1 MNQHVHHIARRITAA
16 AIGLALSCAGLGS
29 QAVAYATQPAATD
42 VTVIAFQQNWK
53 TVAEECTNTYGPE
66 GVKYVQI
73 SPPQESVQGTQWWTV
88 YQPVSYKLNS
98 RFGTEDEL
106 KSMIKQCNAAGV
118 DVIAD
123 VVLNHTTGHDV
134 SWVDDQYGV
143 DGTAYNGSYGRYPSM
158 DPYAEGGTQG
168 LYQYQES
175 GNKHQFG
182 LPSGDFHTCKS
193 NVSDNISDYTN
204 ADEVWNCRLSTMWDI
219 NTGSERV
226 QNMQADY
233 LKRLW
238 QDGVRGFRIDSAKHM
253 DPDDI
258 AAIKR
263 KFMDKAGINGQSFP
277 WSQEVIYHQGESS
290 KFAPE
295 RYEKNGEVTQF
306 SYAYSLLKDFNG
318 SITDLKYITSDLL
331 KRSDDAT
338 VFVANWDSARG
349 SETLSPTSG
358 ARYELAN
365 AFMLGYDYGH
375 PKILS
380 DYYFDKSTQYDD
392 GVKDTSDT
400 KVPYVDMNEACVA
413 SKDPTQMTYGDWNC
427 QQRWTSIRG
436 MIRFHNAVNG
446 TKATNWQE
454 RGDNNIAFDRA
465 ADGSSTAKG
474 FMAINNTLQDHDVDY
489 MTTLPDGEYCDVY
502 ASRGCSKMVT
512 VSNGHVKTT
521 IGKRS
526 AIALYQ
532 GAVAESD
539 SGKGQYEPQYSDSP
553 NSTLIGDK
561 TLTVYYKPK
570 QDDAAVPELHYQ
582 KTDGMEQHI
591 SMKAVEVADST
602 DARGWYSADL
612 PKGANL
618 AAAKFYFTD
627 GTGADRPD
635 SNGWYQS
642 QVGDTMVNVCDG
654 TVGRGVPYARTY
666 TGQHAGQTKVTVNFK
681 PTDSVGKR
689 ATGVQVWTDDQ
700 TKSTYLPFDAT
711 GNGFG
716 EIAQGYVDGAHSQ
729 VRFRIVDDETSEDA
743 STGTEDSYSAGTW
756 KLDKFANAYVDGA
769 IEAWVDGNQPQTVSD
784 RSPEK
789 ASPAATPQPNDIKNP
804 KTLTVKLHYYRADGR
819 YQDYDMESDTWKGWD
834 LWSWYKE
841 STSGVATPFNG
852 HDDFG
857 EVAEYKL
864 SQTGKGVRD
873 PWFIIRNGGSSWTGK
888 DCDDND
894 RQIPESVINV
904 QAGNPDEGT
913 AEFWILSGDPTIYA
927 HPVAATGVTF
937 DTQGGSSVGAQTVK
951 VGGTASEPDAPTK
964 DGYRFVRWTTD
975 PAGTTPY
982 TFGTPVNAPVT
993 LYAQWAEAHKV
1004 TFDTTGGSA
1013 IDTQLVGDGE
1023 IASTPAAPIRE
1034 GYTFAGWSTSKSDG
1048 AVYDFSTPVTTDV
1061 TLYAQWTPNTYTV
1074 TFNTNGGTS
1083 VSSASVQYGQTV
1095 AEPNDDPTLD
1105 GKKFVGWT
1113 TDAAGTQPYGF
1124 GTPVTGDL
1132 TLYAK
1137 WSGVDETYRTVTLN
1151 LNDGAEYPP
1160 TALQNM
1166 TLFVKDGERLTIPD
1180 PAPTRDGYRLAGWT
1194 TDAARQH
1201 DYASDSAVTD
1211 DLTLYAKWVKTW
1223 TVTFDSQG
1231 GTDVPA
1237 QTVDDGGQV
1246 VAPDPAP
1253 VRDEYRLTGWSVE
1266 PTGGAAYVFSTPVT
1280 ADVTLYAQW
1289 ARTARQ
1295 WTITFDL
1302 NGGAA
1307 PAGKNARE
1315 LYADQKVYD
1324 GDPLVSPTKDQT
1336 NVPVL
1341 DGYEFQGWS
1350 TVRNDAFATSV
1361 LSFDENGRSLMP
1373 IDRDGT
1379 VYALW
1384 AKAGTVVKP
1393 PSATAGS
1400 GTGSATTTGVYADT
1414 DTGLNGLA
1422 MFEAV
1427 VRQPGKFPNTDFG
1440 SITEESTP
1448 WVN

>member
-1 MNQHVHHIARRITAA
+1 MNQHAHHTARRITAA

-42 VTVIAFQQNWK
+42 VTVSAFQQNWK
-53 TVAEECTNTYGPE
+53 TVVEECANTYGPE

-175 GNKHQFG
+175 GNNHQYG
-182 LPSGDFHTCKS
+182 LTSGDFRTCKS
-193 NVSDNISDYTN
+193 NVSDNISDYSN

-219 NTGSERV
+219 NTGNGRV

-233 LKRLW
+233 LNRLW

-365 AFMLGYDYGH
+365 AFMLGYDYWH

-400 KVPYVDMNEACVA
+400 KVPYVDMNEACA
-413 SKDPTQMTYGDWNC
+413 TSKDPTQMTYGDWNC

-446 TKATNWQE
+446 TKVTNWQE

-465 ADGSSTAKG
+465 ADGSSPAKG

-489 MTTLPDGEYCDVY
+489 TTALPDGEYCDVY
-502 ASRGCSKMVT
+502 ASRDCSKT
-512 VSNGHVKTT
+512 VAVSGGHVKAT

-582 KTDGMEQHI
+582 KTDGTEQRI
-591 SMKAVEVADST
+591 PMKAVDVNST

-627 GTGADRPD
+627 GTDADRPD

-681 PTDSVGKR
+681 PTDSVGEH

-716 EIAQGYVDGAHSQ
+716 KIAQGYVDGTQSQ
-729 VRFRIVDDETSEDA
+729 VRFRIVDGKTADEA
-743 STGTEDSYSAGTW
+743 SAGTEDSYLASTW

-769 IEAWVDGNQPQTVSD
+769 IEAWVDGNQPRTVSD

-904 QAGNPDEGT
+904 SAGNPNAGT

-951 VGGTASEPDAPTK
+951 VGGMASEPAAPTK
-964 DGYRFVRWTTD
+964 DGYKFVRWTTD
-975 PAGTTPY
+975 AAGTKPY
-982 TFGTPVNAPVT
+982 SFGTPVNVPVT

-1013 IDTQLVGDGE
+1013 VDTQLVGDGE
-1023 IASTPAAPIRE
+1023 AASMPDAPTRE
-1034 GYTFAGWSTSKSDG
+1034 GCTFARWSTSESDDT
-1048 AVYDFSTPVTTDV
+1048 AYDFSSSVTADV

-1083 VSSASVQYGQTV
+1083 VASANVQYGQTV
-1095 AEPNDDPTLD
+1095 AKPSDPALD
-1105 GKKFVGWT
+1105 GKRFVGWT
-1113 TDAAGTQPYGF
+1113 TDAAGTKPYGF

-1137 WSGVDETYRTVTLN
+1137 W
-1151 LNDGAEYPP
+1151 
-1160 TALQNM
+1160 
-1166 TLFVKDGERLTIPD
+1166 
-1180 PAPTRDGYRLAGWT
+1180 
-1194 TDAARQH
+1194 
-1201 DYASDSAVTD
+1201 
-1211 DLTLYAKWVKTW
+1211 VKTR

-1231 GTDVPA
+1231 GTDVPS
-1237 QTVDDGGQV
+1237 QTVDDGGQA

-1253 VRDEYRLTGWSVE
+1253 TRDEYKLTGWSVE
-1266 PTGGAAYVFSTPVT
+1266 PTGGAAYDFSTQVT

-1289 ARTARQ
+1289 ARTAHQ

-1307 PAGKNARE
+1307 PAGKNAGE
-1315 LYADQKVYD
+1315 LYAAQKVYD
-1324 GDPLVSPTKDQT
+1324 GDSLISPTQDQT

-1361 LSFDENGRSLMP
+1361 LSFDEDGISLMP

-1393 PSATAGS
+1393 PFATAGS

-1414 DTGLNGLA
+1414 DAGLNGLA

-1440 SITEESTP
+1440 SITKESTP
-1448 WVN
+1448 WSDWA

>member
-1 MNQHVHHIARRITAA
+1 MNQHAHHTARRITAA

-53 TVAEECTNTYGPE
+53 TVAEECANTYGPE

-175 GNKHQFG
+175 GNNHQYG

-193 NVSDNISDYTN
+193 NVSDNISDYSN

-219 NTGSERV
+219 NTGNGRV

-233 LKRLW
+233 LNRLW

-380 DYYFDKSTQYDD
+380 DYHFDKSTQYDD

-400 KVPYVDMNEACVA
+400 KVPYVDMNKACA
-413 SKDPTQMTYGDWNC
+413 ISKDPTQMTYGDWNC

-446 TKATNWQE
+446 TKVTNWQE

-489 MTTLPDGEYCDVY
+489 TTTLPNGEYCDVY
-502 ASRGCSKMVT
+502 ASRDCSKT
-512 VSNGHVKTT
+512 VKVSGGHIKTT

-539 SGKGQYEPQYSDSP
+539 PGKGQYEPQYSDSP

-561 TLTVYYKPK
+561 TLTMYYKPK

-582 KTDGMEQHI
+582 KADGSEQNLAME
-591 SMKAVEVADST
+591 AVDASDST
-602 DARGWYSADL
+602 DANGWYSVNL
-612 PKGANL
+612 PEGANL

-627 GTGADRPD
+627 GTGTDRPD
-635 SNGWYQS
+635 TNGWYQS
-642 QVGDTMVNVCDG
+642 QVGDTMVNVQDG
-654 TVGRGVPYARTY
+654 TVSRGVPFTRTY
-666 TGQHAGQTKVTVNFK
+666 ASQHANQTKVTINFK
-681 PTDSVGKR
+681 LTSSVGTN

-700 TKSTYLPFDAT
+700 AVYIPFGAT
-711 GNGFG
+711 PNGFG
-716 EIAQGYVDGAHSQ
+716 KTASGYVDGTQSQ
-729 VRFRIVDDETSEDA
+729 VKFRIVDDRTATAA
-743 STGTEDSYSAGTW
+743 SNGTEDSYTADVW
-756 KLDKFANAYVDGA
+756 KLDKFADAYVDGA
-769 IEAWVDGNQPQTVSD
+769 IEAWVDGNQPRTVSD

-864 SQTGKGVRD
+864 LQTGKGVRD

-904 QAGNPDEGT
+904 QAGDLAAGT
-913 AEFWILSGDPTIYA
+913 AEFWILSGDPTVYA
-927 HPVAATGVTF
+927 HPVAATGVIF
-937 DTQGGSSVGAQTVK
+937 DSQGGSPIGAQTVK
-951 VGGTASEPDAPTK
+951 LGGTASEPVAPTK
-964 DGYRFVRWTTD
+964 DGFKFVRWTTD
-975 PAGTTPY
+975 VAGIQPY
-982 TFGTPVNAPVT
+982 DFNSEVTASVT
-993 LYAQWAEAHKV
+993 LYAQWAVAHKV
-1004 TFDTTGGSA
+1004 TFDSTGGSA
-1013 IDTQLVGDGE
+1013 VDTQLVGDGE
-1023 IASTPAAPIRE
+1023 KASAPANPTRT
-1034 GYTFAGWSTSKSDG
+1034 GYTFAGWRTDATGG
-1048 AVYDFSTPVTTDV
+1048 AAYDFNATPVTGDV
-1061 TLYAQWTPNTYTV
+1061 TLYAEWTR
-1074 TFNTNGGTS
+1074 TS
-1083 VSSASVQYGQTV
+1083 
-1095 AEPNDDPTLD
+1095 
-1105 GKKFVGWT
+1105 
-1113 TDAAGTQPYGF
+1113 
-1124 GTPVTGDL
+1124 
-1132 TLYAK
+1132 
-1137 WSGVDETYRTVTLN
+1137 
-1151 LNDGAEYPP
+1151 
-1160 TALQNM
+1160 
-1166 TLFVKDGERLTIPD
+1166 
-1180 PAPTRDGYRLAGWT
+1180 
-1194 TDAARQH
+1194 H
-1201 DYASDSAVTD
+1201 
-1211 DLTLYAKWVKTW
+1211 
-1223 TVTFDSQG
+1223 
-1231 GTDVPA
+1231 
-1237 QTVDDGGQV
+1237 
-1246 VAPDPAP
+1246 
-1253 VRDEYRLTGWSVE
+1253 
-1266 PTGGAAYVFSTPVT
+1266 
-1280 ADVTLYAQW
+1280 
-1289 ARTARQ
+1289 Q
-1295 WTITFDL
+1295 WTIKFDL

-1307 PAGKNARE
+1307 PEGKEATK

-1324 GDPLVSPTKDQT
+1324 GDPLISPTVDQT

-1341 DGYEFQGWS
+1341 EGYEFQGWS
-1350 TVRNDAFATSV
+1350 TVRNDALAKSV
-1361 LSFDENGRSLMP
+1361 LSFDENGKSLMP

-1384 AKAGTVVKP
+1384 AKMGTVVKP
-1393 PSATAGS
+1393 PTSTS
-1400 GTGSATTTGVYADT
+1400 DSTTQSQIGAYSNTE
-1414 DTGLNGLA
+1414 TGLNGLA

-1440 SITEESTP
+1440 SITEESAP

>member
-1 MNQHVHHIARRITAA
+1 MNQHAHHTARRITAA
-16 AIGLALSCAGLGS
+16 AIGLALFCAGLGS

-106 KSMIKQCNAAGV
+106 KSMIKQCKTAGV

-175 GNKHQFG
+175 GNNHQYG

-193 NVSDNISDYTN
+193 NVSDNISDYSN

-226 QNMQADY
+226 QSMQADY
-233 LKRLW
+233 LNRLW
-238 QDGVRGFRIDSAKHM
+238 QDGVCGFRIDSAKHM
-253 DPDDI
+253 DPNDI

-400 KVPYVDMNEACVA
+400 KVPYVDMNEACA
-413 SKDPTQMTYGDWNC
+413 TSKDPTQMIYGDWNC

-446 TKATNWQE
+446 TKVTNWQA

-465 ADGSSTAKG
+465 ADGSSPAKG

-489 MTTLPDGEYCDVY
+489 TTTLPDGKYCDVY
-502 ASRGCSKMVT
+502 ASHDCSKTVT
-512 VSNGHVKTT
+512 VSDGHVKTT

-539 SGKGQYEPQYSDSP
+539 PGKGQYEPQYSDSP

-570 QDDAAVPELHYQ
+570 QDEAAVPELHYQ
-582 KTDGMEQHI
+582 KADGTEQHI

-612 PKGANL
+612 PEGANL

-627 GTGADRPD
+627 GTGTDRPD
-635 SNGWYQS
+635 GNGWYQS

-681 PTDSVGKR
+681 PTDSVGEH
-689 ATGVQVWTDDQ
+689 ATGVRVWTDDQ
-700 TKSTYLPFDAT
+700 TKSTYLPFGAT
-711 GNGFG
+711 DNGFG
-716 EIAQGYVDGAHSQ
+716 KIAQGYVDGTQSQ
-729 VRFRIVDDETSEDA
+729 VRFRIVDGETADEA
-743 STGTEDSYSAGTW
+743 SAGTEDSYLASTW

-841 STSGVATPFNG
+841 SASGVATPFNE

-904 QAGNPDEGT
+904 QAGDLAAGT
-913 AEFWILSGDPTIYA
+913 AEFWILSGDPTVYA

-937 DTQGGSSVGAQTVK
+937 DTRGGSSVGAQTVK
-951 VGGTASEPDAPTK
+951 VGGMASKPAAPTK
-964 DGYRFVRWTTD
+964 DGYKFVGWTTD
-975 PAGTTPY
+975 ADGTKPY
-982 TFGTPVNAPVT
+982 SFDTPVNAPVT
-993 LYAQWAEAHKV
+993 LYAKWAKAHKV

-1013 IDTQLVGDGE
+1013 VDTQLVGDGE
-1023 IASTPAAPIRE
+1023 AASMPAEPTRE
-1034 GYTFAGWSTSKSDG
+1034 GYTFARWSASESDG
-1048 AVYDFSTPVTTDV
+1048 TAYDFSSSVTADV

-1074 TFNTNGGTS
+1074 AFNTNGGTS
-1083 VSSASVQYGQTV
+1083 VDSVNVQYGQAV
-1095 AEPNDDPTLD
+1095 AKPSNPTRD
-1105 GKKFVGWT
+1105 GKQFVGWT
-1113 TDAAGTQPYGF
+1113 TDEAGTKPYGF
-1124 GTPVTGDL
+1124 DTPVTGNL

-1137 WSGVDETYRTVTLN
+1137 WAGAGETYLTVTLN
-1151 LNDGAEYPP
+1151 LSDGADYPP
-1160 TALQNM
+1160 TALQSM
-1166 TLFVKDGERLTIPD
+1166 TLFVKNGERLEIPD
-1180 PAPTRDGYRLAGWT
+1180 PVPTRDGYRLAGWT
-1194 TDAARQH
+1194 TDAARQN
-1201 DYASDSAVTD
+1201 DYAPGTVVT

-1231 GTDVPA
+1231 GTDVPS
-1237 QTVDDGGQV
+1237 QTVDNGGQA

-1253 VRDEYRLTGWSVE
+1253 TRDEYKLIGWSVE
-1266 PTGGAAYVFSTPVT
+1266 PTGGATYDFSTQVI
-1280 ADVTLYAQW
+1280 ADVTLYAEW
-1289 ARTARQ
+1289 TRTSHQ
-1295 WTITFDL
+1295 WTIKFDL

-1307 PAGKNARE
+1307 PEGKEATK
-1315 LYADQKVYD
+1315 LYADQKAYD
-1324 GDPLVSPTKDQT
+1324 GDPLISPTVDQT

-1341 DGYEFQGWS
+1341 EGYEFQGWS
-1350 TVRNDAFATSV
+1350 TVRNDALAKSV
-1361 LSFDENGRSLMP
+1361 LSFDENGKSLMP

-1384 AKAGTVVKP
+1384 AKMGTVVKP
-1393 PSATAGS
+1393 PTSTS
-1400 GTGSATTTGVYADT
+1400 DSTTQSQIGAYSNTE
-1414 DTGLNGLA
+1414 TGLNGLA

>member
-1 MNQHVHHIARRITAA
+1 MNQQVHHTARRVTAA

-53 TVAEECTNTYGPE
+53 TVAEECTSTYGPE

-106 KSMIKQCNAAGV
+106 KSMINQCKAVGV

-175 GNKHQFG
+175 GNNHQYG

-193 NVSDNISDYTN
+193 NVSDNISDYSN

-233 LKRLW
+233 LNRLW

-263 KFMDKAGINGQSFP
+263 KFMHKAGINGQSFP
-277 WSQEVIYHQGESS
+277 WSQEVIYHQGESN

-318 SITDLKYITSDLL
+318 SITDLKNIKSDLL
-331 KRSDDAT
+331 KNSNDAT

-380 DYYFDKSTQYDD
+380 DYHFDKSTQYDY

-400 KVPYVDMNEACVA
+400 KVPYVNMNEACAA

-446 TKATNWQE
+446 TKVTNWQE
-454 RGDNNIAFDRA
+454 RGDNNIAFDRV
-465 ADGSSTAKG
+465 ADGSSPAKG

-489 MTTLPDGEYCDVY
+489 TTTLTDGEYCDVY
-502 ASRGCSKMVT
+502 ASRDCSKKVT
-512 VSNGHVKTT
+512 VSGGHVKAT

-532 GAVAESD
+532 GAAAESD
-539 SGKGQYEPQYSDSP
+539 SGKGQYDPQYRDSP
-553 NSTLIGDK
+553 NSTLIADE

-570 QDDAAVPELHYQ
+570 QSGSAPTLHYQ
-582 KTDGMEQHI
+582 KADGSEQNLAME
-591 SMKAVEVADST
+591 AVDASDST
-602 DARGWYSADL
+602 DANGWYIVNL

-627 GTGADRPD
+627 GTDMDRPGG
-635 SNGWYQS
+635 NGWYQS
-642 QVGDTMVNVCDG
+642 QVGDTMVNVRNG
-654 TVGRGVPYARTY
+654 TVSRGVPFTRTY
-666 TGQHAGQTKVTVNFK
+666 ASQQANQTKVTINFK
-681 PTDSVGKR
+681 PTDSVGEN
-689 ATGVQVWTDDQ
+689 AAGVQVWTDDQ
-700 TKSTYLPFDAT
+700 TKSKYLPFGAT
-711 GNGFG
+711 NGFG
-716 EIAQGYVDGAHSQ
+716 KIAQGYVNGTQSQ
-729 VRFRIVDDETSEDA
+729 VRFRIVDGETDDEA
-743 STGTEDSYSAGTW
+743 SAGTEDSYSASTW
-756 KLDKFANAYVDGA
+756 KLDKFASAYVDGA
-769 IEAWVDGNQPQTVSD
+769 IEAWVDGSQPQSASD
-784 RSPEK
+784 KSPEK
-789 ASPAATPQPNDIKNP
+789 AAPAATPQPNDIKNP

-864 SQTGKGVRD
+864 SQLGKGVRD

-904 QAGNPDEGT
+904 SAGNLDAGT

-951 VGGTASEPDAPTK
+951 VGGMASEPAVPTR
-964 DGYRFVRWTTD
+964 DGYKFVGWTTD
-975 PAGTTPY
+975 ANGTKSY
-982 TFGTPVNAPVT
+982 SFDTPVNAPVT

-1013 IDTQLVGDGE
+1013 VDTQLVGDGE
-1023 IASTPAAPIRE
+1023 AASMPAAPTRE
-1034 GYTFAGWSTSKSDG
+1034 GYTFARWSASESDDT
-1048 AVYDFSTPVTTDV
+1048 AYDFSTPVTADV

-1083 VSSASVQYGQTV
+1083 VASANVQYGQMV
-1095 AEPNDDPTLD
+1095 AKPSDPTLD
-1105 GKKFVGWT
+1105 GKRFVGWT
-1113 TDAAGTQPYGF
+1113 TDADGTQPYGF

-1132 TLYAK
+1132 RLYAK
-1137 WSGVDETYRTVTLN
+1137 WANAGETYHTVTLN
-1151 LNDGAEYPP
+1151 LKEGTDYPS
-1160 TALQNM
+1160 TALQSM
-1166 TLFVKDGERLTIPD
+1166 TLFVKDGEKLAIPD

-1194 TDAARQH
+1194 TDEARQTNYTA
-1201 DYASDSAVTD
+1201 DTPVTD

-1231 GTDVPA
+1231 GTDVPS
-1237 QTVDDGGQV
+1237 QTVDDGGQA

-1253 VRDEYRLTGWSVE
+1253 TRDEYKLTRWSVE
-1266 PTGGAAYVFSTPVT
+1266 PTGGAAYDFSTQVT

-1289 ARTARQ
+1289 ARTAHQ
-1295 WTITFDL
+1295 WTIKFDL

-1307 PAGKNARE
+1307 PEGKEATK

-1324 GDPLVSPTKDQT
+1324 GDPLISPTVDQT

-1341 DGYEFQGWS
+1341 KGYEFQGWS
-1350 TVRNDAFATSV
+1350 TVRNDALAKSV
-1361 LSFDENGRSLMP
+1361 LSFDENGKSLMP

-1384 AKAGTVVKP
+1384 AKMGTVVKP
-1393 PSATAGS
+1393 PTSTS
-1400 GTGSATTTGVYADT
+1400 DSTTQSQIGAYSNTE
-1414 DTGLNGLA
+1414 TGLNGLA

>member
-1 MNQHVHHIARRITAA
+1 MNQHAHHTARRITAA

-175 GNKHQFG
+175 GNNHQYG

-193 NVSDNISDYTN
+193 NVSDNISDYSN

-219 NTGSERV
+219 NTGNGRV
-226 QNMQADY
+226 QNIQADY
-233 LKRLW
+233 LNRLW

-400 KVPYVDMNEACVA
+400 KVPYVDMNKACA
-413 SKDPTQMTYGDWNC
+413 TSKDPTQMTYGDWNC

-446 TKATNWQE
+446 TKVTNWQE

-465 ADGSSTAKG
+465 ADGSSPAKG

-489 MTTLPDGEYCDVY
+489 TTTLPDGEYCDVY
-502 ASRGCSKMVT
+502 ASRDCSKTVT
-512 VSNGHVKTT
+512 VSDGHVKTT

-539 SGKGQYEPQYSDSP
+539 PGKGQYEPQYSDSP

-570 QDDAAVPELHYQ
+570 QNDAAVPELHYQ
-582 KTDGMEQHI
+582 KTDGTEQHI

-612 PKGANL
+612 PEGANL

-627 GTGADRPD
+627 GTDTDRPD
-635 SNGWYQS
+635 GNGWYQS

-681 PTDSVGKR
+681 PTDSVGER
-689 ATGVQVWTDDQ
+689 ATGVRVWTDDQ
-700 TKSTYLPFDAT
+700 MKSTYLPFDAT

-716 EIAQGYVDGAHSQ
+716 KIAQGYVDGTQSQ
-729 VRFRIVDDETSEDA
+729 VRFRIVDGETADEA
-743 STGTEDSYSAGTW
+743 SAGTKDSYLASTW
-756 KLDKFANAYVDGA
+756 KLDKFADAYVDGA

-864 SQTGKGVRD
+864 SQSGKGVRD

-904 QAGNPDEGT
+904 QAGDLAAGT

-951 VGGTASEPDAPTK
+951 VGGMASEPAAPTK
-964 DGYRFVRWTTD
+964 DGYKFVRWTTD
-975 PAGTTPY
+975 AAGTKSY

-1013 IDTQLVGDGE
+1013 VETQLVGDGE
-1023 IASTPAAPIRE
+1023 AALIPAAPTRE
-1034 GYTFAGWSTSKSDG
+1034 GYTFAGWSASKSDG
-1048 AVYDFSTPVTTDV
+1048 NAYVFSTPVTKDV

-1074 TFNTNGGTS
+1074 TFNSNGGTL
-1083 VSSASVQYGQTV
+1083 VTSATVKYGQTV
-1095 AEPNDDPTLD
+1095 TKPTDPTLD
-1105 GKKFVGWT
+1105 GKVFVGWT
-1113 TDAAGTQPYGF
+1113 TDAAGTRPYGF

-1137 WSGVDETYRTVTLN
+1137 WADDGETYHTVTLN
-1151 LNDGAEYPP
+1151 LKEGTDYPS
-1160 TALQNM
+1160 TALQSM
-1166 TLFVKDGERLTIPD
+1166 TLFVKGGEKLAIPD

-1194 TDAARQH
+1194 TDEARQT
-1201 DYASDSAVTD
+1201 DYMADALVTH

-1223 TVTFDSQG
+1223 TVTFDTQD
-1231 GTDVPA
+1231 GTPVTT
-1237 QTVDDGGQV
+1237 QIVDDNSHATV
-1246 VAPDPAP
+1246 PNPAP
-1253 VRDEYRLTGWSVE
+1253 ARDEYKLTGWSTDA
-1266 PTGGAAYVFSTPVT
+1266 TGGNDYDFNATPVT
-1280 ADVTLYAQW
+1280 GDVTLYAEW
-1289 ARTARQ
+1289 TRTSHQ
-1295 WTITFDL
+1295 WTIKFDL

-1307 PAGKNARE
+1307 PEGKEATK

-1324 GDPLVSPTKDQT
+1324 GDPLISPTVDQT

-1341 DGYEFQGWS
+1341 EGYEFQGWS
-1350 TVRNDAFATSV
+1350 TVRNDALAKSV
-1361 LSFDENGRSLMP
+1361 LSFDENGKSLMP

-1384 AKAGTVVKP
+1384 AKMGAVVKP
-1393 PSATAGS
+1393 PTSTS
-1400 GTGSATTTGVYADT
+1400 DSTTQSQIGAYSNTE
-1414 DTGLNGLA
+1414 TGLNGLA

>member
-1 MNQHVHHIARRITAA
+1 
-16 AIGLALSCAGLGS
+16 
-29 QAVAYATQPAATD
+29 
-42 VTVIAFQQNWK
+42 
-53 TVAEECTNTYGPE
+53 
-66 GVKYVQI
+66 
-73 SPPQESVQGTQWWTV
+73 
-88 YQPVSYKLNS
+88 
-98 RFGTEDEL
+98 
-106 KSMIKQCNAAGV
+106 
-118 DVIAD
+118 
-123 VVLNHTTGHDV
+123 
-134 SWVDDQYGV
+134 
-143 DGTAYNGSYGRYPSM
+143 M
-158 DPYAEGGTQG
+158 DP
-168 LYQYQES
+168 
-175 GNKHQFG
+175 N
-182 LPSGDFHTCKS
+182 
-193 NVSDNISDYTN
+193 
-204 ADEVWNCRLSTMWDI
+204 
-219 NTGSERV
+219 
-226 QNMQADY
+226 
-233 LKRLW
+233 
-238 QDGVRGFRIDSAKHM
+238 
-253 DPDDI
+253 DI

-400 KVPYVDMNEACVA
+400 KVPYVDMNEACA
-413 SKDPTQMTYGDWNC
+413 TSKDPTQMIYGDWNC

-446 TKATNWQE
+446 TKVTNWQA

-465 ADGSSTAKG
+465 ADGSSPAKG

-489 MTTLPDGEYCDVY
+489 TTTLPDGKYCDVY
-502 ASRGCSKMVT
+502 ASRDCSKTVT
-512 VSNGHVKTT
+512 VSDGHVKTT

-539 SGKGQYEPQYSDSP
+539 PGKGQYEPQYSDSP

-570 QDDAAVPELHYQ
+570 QDEAAVPELHYQ
-582 KTDGMEQHI
+582 KADGTEQHI

-612 PKGANL
+612 PEGANL

-627 GTGADRPD
+627 GTGTDRPD
-635 SNGWYQS
+635 GNGWYQS

-681 PTDSVGKR
+681 PTDSVGEH
-689 ATGVQVWTDDQ
+689 ATGVRVWTDDQ
-700 TKSTYLPFDAT
+700 TKSTYLPFGAT
-711 GNGFG
+711 DNGFG
-716 EIAQGYVDGAHSQ
+716 KIAQGYVDGTQSQ
-729 VRFRIVDDETSEDA
+729 VRFRIVDGETADEA
-743 STGTEDSYSAGTW
+743 SAGTEDSYLASTW

-841 STSGVATPFNG
+841 STSGVATPFNE

-904 QAGNPDEGT
+904 QAGDLAAGT
-913 AEFWILSGDPTIYA
+913 AEFWILSGDPTVYA

-937 DTQGGSSVGAQTVK
+937 DSQGGSPIGAQTVK
-951 VGGTASEPDAPTK
+951 LGGTANKPAAPTK
-964 DGYRFVRWTTD
+964 DGFKFVRWTTD
-975 PAGTTPY
+975 ADGTQPY
-982 TFGTPVNAPVT
+982 DFNSVVTAPVT
-993 LYAQWAEAHKV
+993 LYAQWAVAHKV
-1004 TFDTTGGSA
+1004 TFDSTGGSA
-1013 IDTQLVGDGE
+1013 VDTQLVGDGE
-1023 IASTPAAPIRE
+1023 KASAPANPTRT
-1034 GYTFAGWSTSKSDG
+1034 GYTFAGWST
-1048 AVYDFSTPVTTDV
+1048 
-1061 TLYAQWTPNTYTV
+1061 
-1074 TFNTNGGTS
+1074 
-1083 VSSASVQYGQTV
+1083 
-1095 AEPNDDPTLD
+1095 
-1105 GKKFVGWT
+1105 
-1113 TDAAGTQPYGF
+1113 DAAGTRPYGF

-1137 WSGVDETYRTVTLN
+1137 WTDVGETYHTVTLN
-1151 LNDGAEYPP
+1151 LKEGTDYPS
-1160 TALQNM
+1160 TALQSM
-1166 TLFVKDGERLTIPD
+1166 TLFIKDGEKLAIPD

-1194 TDAARQH
+1194 TDEARQT
-1201 DYASDSAVTD
+1201 DYTADASVTH

-1223 TVTFDSQG
+1223 TVTFDTQD
-1231 GTDVPA
+1231 GTPVTT
-1237 QTVDDGGQV
+1237 QIVDDNSHAT
-1246 VAPDPAP
+1246 APDPAP
-1253 VRDEYRLTGWSVE
+1253 TRDEYKLTGWSTDA
-1266 PTGGAAYVFSTPVT
+1266 TGGTAYDFNATPVT
-1280 ADVTLYAQW
+1280 GDVTLYAQW
-1289 ARTARQ
+1289 TRTSRQ
-1295 WTITFDL
+1295 WTIKFDL

-1307 PAGKNARE
+1307 PEGKEATK

-1324 GDPLVSPTKDQT
+1324 GDPLISPTVDQT

-1341 DGYEFQGWS
+1341 KGYEFQGWS
-1350 TVRNDAFATSV
+1350 TVRNDALAKSV
-1361 LSFDENGRSLMP
+1361 LSFDENGKSLMP
-1373 IDRDGT
+1373 IDRNGT

-1384 AKAGTVVKP
+1384 AKMGTVVKP
-1393 PSATAGS
+1393 PTSTSGS
-1400 GTGSATTTGVYADT
+1400 TTQSQIGAYSNTE
-1414 DTGLNGLA
+1414 TGLNGLA

-1448 WVN
+1448 WAN

>member
-1 MNQHVHHIARRITAA
+1 MNQHAHHTARRITAA

-53 TVAEECTNTYGPE
+53 TVAEECANTYGPE

-175 GNKHQFG
+175 GNNHQYG

-193 NVSDNISDYTN
+193 NVSDNISDYSN

-219 NTGSERV
+219 NTGNGRV
-226 QNMQADY
+226 QNIQADY
-233 LKRLW
+233 LNRLW

-253 DPDDI
+253 APDDI

-400 KVPYVDMNEACVA
+400 KVPYVDMNKACA
-413 SKDPTQMTYGDWNC
+413 TSKDPTQMTYGDWNC

-446 TKATNWQE
+446 TKVTNWQE

-465 ADGSSTAKG
+465 ADGSSPAKG

-489 MTTLPDGEYCDVY
+489 TTTLPNGEYCDVY
-502 ASRGCSKMVT
+502 ASRDCSKTVT
-512 VSNGHVKTT
+512 VSDGHVKTT

-539 SGKGQYEPQYSDSP
+539 PGKGQYEPQYSDSP
-553 NSTLIGDK
+553 NSTLIGDE

-570 QDDAAVPELHYQ
+570 QNDAAVPELHYQ
-582 KTDGMEQHI
+582 KTDGTEQHI

-612 PKGANL
+612 PEGANL

-627 GTGADRPD
+627 GTDTDRPD
-635 SNGWYQS
+635 GNGWYQS

-681 PTDSVGKR
+681 PTDSVGER
-689 ATGVQVWTDDQ
+689 ATGVRVWTDDQ
-700 TKSTYLPFDAT
+700 MKSTYLPFDAT

-716 EIAQGYVDGAHSQ
+716 KIAQGYVDGTQSQ
-729 VRFRIVDDETSEDA
+729 VRFRIVDGETADEA
-743 STGTEDSYSAGTW
+743 SAGTKDSYLASTW
-756 KLDKFANAYVDGA
+756 KLDKFADAYVDGA

-904 QAGNPDEGT
+904 QAGDLAAGT

-951 VGGTASEPDAPTK
+951 VGGMASEPAAPTK
-964 DGYRFVRWTTD
+964 DGYKFVRWTTD
-975 PAGTTPY
+975 AAGTKSY

-1013 IDTQLVGDGE
+1013 VETQLVGDGE
-1023 IASTPAAPIRE
+1023 AALIPAAPTRE
-1034 GYTFAGWSTSKSDG
+1034 GYTFAGWSASKSDG
-1048 AVYDFSTPVTTDV
+1048 NAYVFSTPVTKDV

-1074 TFNTNGGTS
+1074 TFNSNGGTL
-1083 VSSASVQYGQTV
+1083 VTSATVKYGQTV
-1095 AEPNDDPTLD
+1095 TKPTDPTLD
-1105 GKKFVGWT
+1105 GKVFVGWT
-1113 TDAAGTQPYGF
+1113 TDAAGTRPYGF

-1137 WSGVDETYRTVTLN
+1137 WADDGETYHTVTLN
-1151 LNDGAEYPP
+1151 LKEGTDYPS
-1160 TALQNM
+1160 TALQSM
-1166 TLFVKDGERLTIPD
+1166 TLFVKGGEKLAIPD
-1180 PAPTRDGYRLAGWT
+1180 SAPTRDGYRLAGWT
-1194 TDAARQH
+1194 TDEARQT
-1201 DYASDSAVTD
+1201 DYMADALVTH

-1223 TVTFDSQG
+1223 TVTFDTQD
-1231 GTDVPA
+1231 GTPVTT
-1237 QTVDDGGQV
+1237 QIVDDNSHATV
-1246 VAPDPAP
+1246 PNPAP
-1253 VRDEYRLTGWSVE
+1253 ARDEYKLTGWSTDA
-1266 PTGGAAYVFSTPVT
+1266 TGGTDYDFNATPVT
-1280 ADVTLYAQW
+1280 GDVTLYAEW
-1289 ARTARQ
+1289 TRTSHQ
-1295 WTITFDL
+1295 WTIKFDL

-1307 PAGKNARE
+1307 PEGKEATK

-1324 GDPLVSPTKDQT
+1324 GDPLISPTVDQT

-1341 DGYEFQGWS
+1341 EGYEFQGWS
-1350 TVRNDAFATSV
+1350 TVRNDALAKSV
-1361 LSFDENGRSLMP
+1361 LSFDENGKSLMP

-1384 AKAGTVVKP
+1384 AKMGTVVKP
-1393 PSATAGS
+1393 PTSTS
-1400 GTGSATTTGVYADT
+1400 DSTTQSQIGAYSNTE
-1414 DTGLNGLA
+1414 TGLNGLA

>member
-1 MNQHVHHIARRITAA
+1 MNQHAHHTARRITAA

-42 VTVIAFQQNWK
+42 VTVIAFQQNWR

-175 GNKHQFG
+175 GNNHQYG

-233 LKRLW
+233 LNRLW
-238 QDGVRGFRIDSAKHM
+238 RDGVRGFRIDSAKHM
-253 DPDDI
+253 DPNDI

-277 WSQEVIYHQGESS
+277 WSQEVIYHQGESN

-318 SITDLKYITSDLL
+318 SITDLKNIKSDLL
-331 KRSDDAT
+331 KNSNDAT

-380 DYYFDKSTQYDD
+380 DYYFNKSTQYDD

-400 KVPYVDMNEACVA
+400 KVPYVNMDKACA
-413 SKDPTQMTYGDWNC
+413 TSKDPTQMAYGDWNC

-446 TKATNWQE
+446 TKVTNWQE
-454 RGDNNIAFDRA
+454 NGDNNIAFDRV

-489 MTTLPDGEYCDVY
+489 TTTLPDDTYCDVY
-502 ASRGCSKMVT
+502 ASRDCSKKVK
-512 VSNGHVKTT
+512 VSGGHIKTT

-532 GAVAESD
+532 GAAAESD
-539 SGKGQYEPQYSDSP
+539 PDKGKYDPQYRDSP
-553 NSTLIGDK
+553 NSTLIADK

-570 QDDAAVPELHYQ
+570 QSGSAPTLHYQ
-582 KTDGMEQHI
+582 KADGSEQNLA
-591 SMKAVEVADST
+591 MKAVDASDST
-602 DARGWYSADL
+602 DANGWYSVNL
-612 PKGANL
+612 PEGANL

-627 GTGADRPD
+627 GTDADRPD
-635 SNGWYQS
+635 GNGWYQS

-681 PTDSVGKR
+681 PTDSVGER
-689 ATGVQVWTDDQ
+689 ATGVRVWTDDQ
-700 TKSTYLPFDAT
+700 TKSTYLPFGAT
-711 GNGFG
+711 VNGFG
-716 EIAQGYVDGAHSQ
+716 KIAQGYVDGTQSQ
-729 VRFRIVDDETSEDA
+729 VRFRIVDGETANAA
-743 STGTEDSYSAGTW
+743 SAGTEDSYLARTW

-857 EVAEYKL
+857 EVAEYTL

-904 QAGNPDEGT
+904 QAGDLAAGT
-913 AEFWILSGDPTIYA
+913 AEFWILSGDPTVYA

-937 DTQGGSSVGAQTVK
+937 DSQGGSPIGAQTVK
-951 VGGTASEPDAPTK
+951 LGGTASEPVAPTK
-964 DGYRFVRWTTD
+964 DGFKFVRWTTD
-975 PAGTTPY
+975 VAGIHSYDFNSEVT
-982 TFGTPVNAPVT
+982 APVT
-993 LYAQWAEAHKV
+993 LYAQWAVAHKV
-1004 TFDTTGGSA
+1004 TFDSTGGSA
-1013 IDTQLVGDGE
+1013 VDTQLVGDGE
-1023 IASTPAAPIRE
+1023 KASAPANPTRT
-1034 GYTFAGWSTSKSDG
+1034 GYTFAGWRTDATGG
-1048 AVYDFSTPVTTDV
+1048 AAYDFNATPVTGDV
-1061 TLYAQWTPNTYTV
+1061 TLYAEWTR
-1074 TFNTNGGTS
+1074 TS
-1083 VSSASVQYGQTV
+1083 
-1095 AEPNDDPTLD
+1095 
-1105 GKKFVGWT
+1105 
-1113 TDAAGTQPYGF
+1113 
-1124 GTPVTGDL
+1124 
-1132 TLYAK
+1132 
-1137 WSGVDETYRTVTLN
+1137 
-1151 LNDGAEYPP
+1151 
-1160 TALQNM
+1160 
-1166 TLFVKDGERLTIPD
+1166 
-1180 PAPTRDGYRLAGWT
+1180 
-1194 TDAARQH
+1194 H
-1201 DYASDSAVTD
+1201 
-1211 DLTLYAKWVKTW
+1211 
-1223 TVTFDSQG
+1223 
-1231 GTDVPA
+1231 
-1237 QTVDDGGQV
+1237 
-1246 VAPDPAP
+1246 
-1253 VRDEYRLTGWSVE
+1253 
-1266 PTGGAAYVFSTPVT
+1266 
-1280 ADVTLYAQW
+1280 
-1289 ARTARQ
+1289 Q
-1295 WTITFDL
+1295 WTIKFDL

-1307 PAGKNARE
+1307 PEGKEATK

-1324 GDPLVSPTKDQT
+1324 GDPLISPTVDQT

-1341 DGYEFQGWS
+1341 EGYEFQGWS
-1350 TVRNDAFATSV
+1350 TVRNDALAKSV
-1361 LSFDENGRSLMP
+1361 LSFDENGKSLMP

-1384 AKAGTVVKP
+1384 AKMGTVVKP
-1393 PSATAGS
+1393 PTSTS
-1400 GTGSATTTGVYADT
+1400 DSTTQSQIGAYSNTE
-1414 DTGLNGLA
+1414 TGLNGLA

>member
-1 MNQHVHHIARRITAA
+1 MNQQVHHTARRVTAA

-106 KSMIKQCNAAGV
+106 KDMIKQCKAAGV

-175 GNKHQFG
+175 GNNHQYG

-193 NVSDNISDYTN
+193 NVSDNISDYSN

-253 DPDDI
+253 DPNDI

-318 SITDLKYITSDLL
+318 SITDLKNIKSDLL
-331 KRSDDAT
+331 KNSNDAT

-392 GVKDTSDT
+392 GVKGTFDT
-400 KVPYVDMNEACVA
+400 KVPYVNMDEACAA

-446 TKATNWQE
+446 TKVTNWQE
-454 RGDNNIAFDRA
+454 NGDNNIAFDRA

-489 MTTLPDGEYCDVY
+489 TTTLPNGEYCDVY
-502 ASRGCSKMVT
+502 ASRDCSKRVK
-512 VSNGHVKTT
+512 VSDGHIKTT

-532 GAVAESD
+532 GAAAESD
-539 SGKGQYEPQYSDSP
+539 PDKGKYDPQYRDSP
-553 NSTLIGDK
+553 NSTLIADE

-570 QDDAAVPELHYQ
+570 QSGSALTLHYQ
-582 KTDGMEQHI
+582 KADGSEQNLAME
-591 SMKAVEVADST
+591 AVDASDST
-602 DARGWYSADL
+602 DANGWYSVNL

-627 GTGADRPD
+627 GTDTDRPGG
-635 SNGWYQS
+635 NGWYQS
-642 QVGDTMVNVCDG
+642 QVGDTMVNVQNG
-654 TVGRGVPYARTY
+654 AVSRGVPFTRTY
-666 TGQHAGQTKVTVNFK
+666 ANQTKVTVNFK
-681 PTDSVGKR
+681 PTDSVGKH

-716 EIAQGYVDGAHSQ
+716 KIAQGYVDGTQSQ
-729 VRFRIVDDETSEDA
+729 VRFRIVDGKTADEA
-743 STGTEDSYSAGTW
+743 SAGTEDSYSASTW
-756 KLDKFANAYVDGA
+756 KLDKFASAYVDGA

-841 STSGVATPFNG
+841 STSGVATSFNG

-857 EVAEYKL
+857 EVAEYEL

-904 QAGNPDEGT
+904 QAGNLAAGT
-913 AEFWILSGDPTIYA
+913 AEFWILSGDPTVYA

-937 DTQGGSSVGAQTVK
+937 DSQGGSPVGTQTVK
-951 VGGTASEPDAPTK
+951 LGGMASEPAVPTR
-964 DGYRFVRWTTD
+964 DGYKFVRWTTD
-975 PAGTTPY
+975 AAGTKPY

-1013 IDTQLVGDGE
+1013 VDTQLVGNGE
-1023 IASTPAAPIRE
+1023 KASVPADPTRT
-1034 GYTFAGWSTSKSDG
+1034 GYTFASWSTSQAGG
-1048 AVYDFSTPVTTDV
+1048 AAYDFSTPVTADV

-1074 TFNTNGGTS
+1074 TFDTNGGTS
-1083 VSSASVQYGQTV
+1083 VASANVQYGQMV
-1095 AEPNDDPTLD
+1095 AKPRDPTFD
-1105 GKKFVGWT
+1105 SKRFVGWT
-1113 TDAAGTQPYGF
+1113 TDADGTQPYGF

-1132 TLYAK
+1132 MLYAK
-1137 WSGVDETYRTVTLN
+1137 WANEGETYHTVTLN
-1151 LNDGAEYPP
+1151 LKEGTDYPS
-1160 TALQNM
+1160 TALQSM
-1166 TLFVKDGERLTIPD
+1166 TLFVKDGEKLAIPD

-1194 TDAARQH
+1194 TDEARQT
-1201 DYASDSAVTD
+1201 DYTADAPVTN

-1231 GTDVPA
+1231 GTDVPS
-1237 QTVDDGGQV
+1237 QTVDNGGQA

-1253 VRDEYRLTGWSVE
+1253 TRDEYKLTGWSTDA
-1266 PTGGAAYVFSTPVT
+1266 TGGTAYDFNATPVT
-1280 ADVTLYAQW
+1280 GDVTLYAEW
-1289 ARTARQ
+1289 TRTSHQ
-1295 WTITFDL
+1295 WTIKFDL

-1307 PAGKNARE
+1307 PEGKEATK

-1324 GDPLVSPTKDQT
+1324 GDPLISPTVDQT

-1341 DGYEFQGWS
+1341 EGYEFQGWS
-1350 TVRNDAFATSV
+1350 TVRNDALAKSV
-1361 LSFDENGRSLMP
+1361 LSFDENGKSLMP

-1384 AKAGTVVKP
+1384 AKMGTVVKP
-1393 PSATAGS
+1393 PTSTS
-1400 GTGSATTTGVYADT
+1400 DSTTQSQIGAYSNTE
-1414 DTGLNGLA
+1414 TGLNGLA

>member
-1 MNQHVHHIARRITAA
+1 MNQHAHHTARRITAA

-42 VTVIAFQQNWK
+42 VTVIAFQQTWR
-53 TVAEECTNTYGPE
+53 TIGQECTDTYGPE

-106 KSMIKQCNAAGV
+106 KSMIKQCKTAGV

-175 GNKHQFG
+175 GNNHQYG

-193 NVSDNISDYTN
+193 NVSDNISDYSN

-226 QNMQADY
+226 QSMQADY
-233 LKRLW
+233 LNRLW
-238 QDGVRGFRIDSAKHM
+238 QDGVCGFRIDSAKHM
-253 DPDDI
+253 DPNDI

-400 KVPYVDMNEACVA
+400 KVPYVDMNEACA
-413 SKDPTQMTYGDWNC
+413 TSKDPTQMIYGDWNC

-446 TKATNWQE
+446 TKVTNWQA

-465 ADGSSTAKG
+465 ADGSSPAKG

-489 MTTLPDGEYCDVY
+489 TTTLPDGKYCDVY
-502 ASRGCSKMVT
+502 ASRDCSKTVT
-512 VSNGHVKTT
+512 VSDGHVKTT

-539 SGKGQYEPQYSDSP
+539 PGKGQYEPQYSDSP

-570 QDDAAVPELHYQ
+570 QDEAAVPELHYQ
-582 KTDGMEQHI
+582 KADGTEQHI

-612 PKGANL
+612 PEGANL

-627 GTGADRPD
+627 GTGTDRPD
-635 SNGWYQS
+635 GNGWYQS

-681 PTDSVGKR
+681 PTDSVGEH
-689 ATGVQVWTDDQ
+689 ATGVRVWTDDQ
-700 TKSTYLPFDAT
+700 TKSTYLPFGAT
-711 GNGFG
+711 DNGFG
-716 EIAQGYVDGAHSQ
+716 KIAQGYVDGTQSQ
-729 VRFRIVDDETSEDA
+729 VRFRIVDGETADEA
-743 STGTEDSYSAGTW
+743 SAGTEDSYLASTW

-841 STSGVATPFNG
+841 STSGVATPFNE

-904 QAGNPDEGT
+904 QAGDLAAGT
-913 AEFWILSGDPTIYA
+913 AEFWILSGDPTVYA

-937 DTQGGSSVGAQTVK
+937 DSQGGSPIGAQTVK
-951 VGGTASEPDAPTK
+951 LGGTANKPAAPTK
-964 DGYRFVRWTTD
+964 DGFKFVRWTTD
-975 PAGTTPY
+975 ADGTQPY
-982 TFGTPVNAPVT
+982 DFNSVVTAPVT
-993 LYAQWAEAHKV
+993 LYAQWAVAHKV
-1004 TFDTTGGSA
+1004 TFDSTGGSA
-1013 IDTQLVGDGE
+1013 VDTQLVGDGE
-1023 IASTPAAPIRE
+1023 KASAPANPTRT
-1034 GYTFAGWSTSKSDG
+1034 GYTFAGWST
-1048 AVYDFSTPVTTDV
+1048 
-1061 TLYAQWTPNTYTV
+1061 
-1074 TFNTNGGTS
+1074 
-1083 VSSASVQYGQTV
+1083 
-1095 AEPNDDPTLD
+1095 
-1105 GKKFVGWT
+1105 
-1113 TDAAGTQPYGF
+1113 DAAGTRPYGF

-1137 WSGVDETYRTVTLN
+1137 WTDVGETYHTVTLN
-1151 LNDGAEYPP
+1151 LKEGTDYPS
-1160 TALQNM
+1160 TALQSM
-1166 TLFVKDGERLTIPD
+1166 TLFIKDGEKLAIPD

-1194 TDAARQH
+1194 TDEARQT
-1201 DYASDSAVTD
+1201 DYTADASVTH

-1223 TVTFDSQG
+1223 TVTFDTQD
-1231 GTDVPA
+1231 GTPVTT
-1237 QTVDDGGQV
+1237 QIVDDNSHAT
-1246 VAPDPAP
+1246 APDPAP
-1253 VRDEYRLTGWSVE
+1253 TRDEYKLTGWSTDA
-1266 PTGGAAYVFSTPVT
+1266 TGGTAYDFNATPVT
-1280 ADVTLYAQW
+1280 GDVTLYAQW
-1289 ARTARQ
+1289 TRTSRQ
-1295 WTITFDL
+1295 WTIKFDL

-1307 PAGKNARE
+1307 PEGKEATK

-1324 GDPLVSPTKDQT
+1324 GDPLISPTVDQT

-1341 DGYEFQGWS
+1341 KGYEFQGWS
-1350 TVRNDAFATSV
+1350 TVRNDALAKSV
-1361 LSFDENGRSLMP
+1361 LSFDENGKSLMP
-1373 IDRDGT
+1373 IDRNGT

-1384 AKAGTVVKP
+1384 AKMGTVVKP
-1393 PSATAGS
+1393 PTSTSGS
-1400 GTGSATTTGVYADT
+1400 TTQSQIGAYSNTE
-1414 DTGLNGLA
+1414 TGLNGLA

-1448 WVN
+1448 WAN

>member
-1 MNQHVHHIARRITAA
+1 MNQHAHHTARRITAA

-106 KSMIKQCNAAGV
+106 KSMIKQCRLAGV

-175 GNKHQFG
+175 GNNHQYG

-193 NVSDNISDYTN
+193 NVSDNISDYSN

-219 NTGSERV
+219 NTGNGRV

-233 LKRLW
+233 LNRLW

-263 KFMDKAGINGQSFP
+263 KFMDKAIDINGQSFP

-380 DYYFDKSTQYDD
+380 DYYFDKSTQYDN
-392 GVKDTSDT
+392 GVEGTSDT
-400 KVPYVDMNEACVA
+400 KVPYVDMNKACA
-413 SKDPTQMTYGDWNC
+413 ISKDPTQMTYGDWNC

-446 TKATNWQE
+446 TKVTNWQE

-465 ADGSSTAKG
+465 ADGSSPAKG

-489 MTTLPDGEYCDVY
+489 TTTLPDGEYCDVY
-502 ASRGCSKMVT
+502 ASRDCSKT
-512 VSNGHVKTT
+512 VKVSGGHIKTT

-532 GAVAESD
+532 GAAAESD
-539 SGKGQYEPQYSDSP
+539 SGKGKYDPQYSDSP
-553 NSTLIGDK
+553 NSTLIADK

-570 QDDAAVPELHYQ
+570 QSGSAPTLHYR
-582 KTDGMEQHI
+582 KADGSEQNLA
-591 SMKAVEVADST
+591 MKAVDASDST
-602 DARGWYSADL
+602 DANGWYSVNL
-612 PKGANL
+612 PEGANL

-627 GTGADRPD
+627 GTGTDRPD

-681 PTDSVGKR
+681 PTDSVGER

-700 TKSTYLPFDAT
+700 TKSTYLPFGAT
-711 GNGFG
+711 DNGFG
-716 EIAQGYVDGAHSQ
+716 KIAQGYVDGTQSQ
-729 VRFRIVDDETSEDA
+729 VRFRIVDGETADEA
-743 STGTEDSYSAGTW
+743 SAGTEDSYLASTW

-841 STSGVATPFNG
+841 STSGVATPFNE

-904 QAGNPDEGT
+904 QAGDLAAGT
-913 AEFWILSGDPTIYA
+913 AEFWILSGDPTVYA

-937 DTQGGSSVGAQTVK
+937 DSQGGSPIGAQTVK
-951 VGGTASEPDAPTK
+951 LGGTANKPAAPTK
-964 DGYRFVRWTTD
+964 DGFKFVRWTTD
-975 PAGTTPY
+975 ADGTQPY
-982 TFGTPVNAPVT
+982 DFNSAVTAPVT
-993 LYAQWAEAHKV
+993 LYAQWAVAHKV
-1004 TFDTTGGSA
+1004 TFDSTGGSA
-1013 IDTQLVGDGE
+1013 VDTQLVGDGE
-1023 IASTPAAPIRE
+1023 KASAPANPTRT
-1034 GYTFAGWSTSKSDG
+1034 GYTFAGWSTDATGG
-1048 AVYDFSTPVTTDV
+1048 AAYDFNAAPVTGDL

-1074 TFNTNGGTS
+1074 TFNSNGGTP
-1083 VSSASVQYGQTV
+1083 VTSATVEYGQTV
-1095 AEPNDDPTLD
+1095 TKPADPTLD
-1105 GKKFVGWT
+1105 GKVFVGWT
-1113 TDAAGTQPYGF
+1113 TDAAGTRPYGF

-1137 WSGVDETYRTVTLN
+1137 WTDVGETYRTVTLD
-1151 LNDGAEYPP
+1151 LKEGADYPT
-1160 TALQNM
+1160 TALQSM
-1166 TLFVKDGERLTIPD
+1166 TLFVKDGEKLAIPD

-1194 TDAARQH
+1194 TDEARQD
-1201 DYASDSAVTD
+1201 DYTADAPVAG

-1223 TVTFDSQG
+1223 TVTFDTQD
-1231 GTDVPA
+1231 GTPVTT
-1237 QTVDDGGQV
+1237 QIVDDNSHATV
-1246 VAPDPAP
+1246 PNPAP
-1253 VRDEYRLTGWSVE
+1253 TRDEYKLTGWSTDA
-1266 PTGGAAYVFSTPVT
+1266 TGGTAYDFNATPVT
-1280 ADVTLYAQW
+1280 GDVTLYAEW
-1289 ARTARQ
+1289 TRTSHQ
-1295 WTITFDL
+1295 WTIKFDL

-1307 PAGKNARE
+1307 PEGKEATK

-1324 GDPLVSPTKDQT
+1324 GDPLISPTVDQT

-1341 DGYEFQGWS
+1341 EGYEFQGWS
-1350 TVRNDAFATSV
+1350 TVRNDALAKSV
-1361 LSFDENGRSLMP
+1361 LSFDENGKSLMP

-1384 AKAGTVVKP
+1384 AKMGTVVKP
-1393 PSATAGS
+1393 PTSTS
-1400 GTGSATTTGVYADT
+1400 DSTTQSQIGAYSNTE
-1414 DTGLNGLA
+1414 TGLNGLA

>member
-42 VTVIAFQQNWK
+42 VTVIAFQQTWR
-53 TVAEECTNTYGPE
+53 TIGQECTDTYGPE

-106 KSMIKQCNAAGV
+106 KGMINQCNAAGV
-118 DVIAD
+118 DVVAD

-158 DPYAEGGTQG
+158 DPYADGGVQG

-226 QNMQADY
+226 QSMQADY
-233 LKRLW
+233 LNRLW

-253 DPDDI
+253 DPNDI

-263 KFMDKAGINGQSFP
+263 KFMDKAGINGRSFP

-318 SITDLKYITSDLL
+318 SITDLKNIKSDLL
-331 KRSDDAT
+331 KNSNDAT

-380 DYYFDKSTQYDD
+380 DYHFDKSTQYDD
-392 GVKDTSDT
+392 GVKDASEI
-400 KVPYVDMNEACVA
+400 KVPYVNMNEACA
-413 SKDPTQMTYGDWNC
+413 TSKDPTRMQYGDWNC

-436 MIRFHNAVNG
+436 MIRFHNAVSG
-446 TKATNWQE
+446 TKVTNWQE
-454 RGDNNIAFDRA
+454 NGNNNIAFDRA
-465 ADGSSTAKG
+465 SDASSEAKG

-489 MTTLPDGEYCDVY
+489 TTTLPDGTYCDVY
-502 ASRGCSKMVT
+502 ASRDCSKT
-512 VSNGHVKTT
+512 VKVSGGHIKTT

-532 GAVAESD
+532 GAAAESD
-539 SGKGQYEPQYSDSP
+539 SGKGQYDPQYSDSP
-553 NSTLIGDK
+553 NSILIADE

-570 QDDAAVPELHYQ
+570 QSGSAPTLHYQ
-582 KTDGMEQHI
+582 KADGSEQNLAME
-591 SMKAVEVADST
+591 AVDASDST
-602 DARGWYSADL
+602 DANGWYSVNL
-612 PKGANL
+612 PEGANL
-618 AAAKFYFTD
+618 ETAKFYFTD
-627 GTGADRPD
+627 GTDTDRPD
-635 SNGWYQS
+635 IRWYQT
-642 QVGDTMVNVCDG
+642 QVGDTMVNVQNG
-654 TVGRGVPYARTY
+654 TVSRGVPFTRTY
-666 TGQHAGQTKVTVNFK
+666 ASQHANQTKVTINFK
-681 PTDSVGKR
+681 PTSSVGTN
-689 ATGVQVWTDDQ
+689 ATGVQVWADDPAQ
-700 TKSTYLPFDAT
+700 AVYISFGVTS
-711 GNGFG
+711 NGFG
-716 EIAQGYVDGAHSQ
+716 KTASGYVDGTQSQ
-729 VRFRIVDDETSEDA
+729 VKFRIVDGETATAA
-743 STGTEDSYSAGTW
+743 SNGTEDSYTADVW
-756 KLDKFANAYVDGA
+756 KLDKFSDAYVNGA
-769 IEAWVDGNQPQTVSD
+769 IEAWVDGSQPQSASD

-789 ASPAATPQPNDIKNP
+789 AAPAATPQPNDIKNP
-804 KTLTVKLHYYRADGR
+804 KTLTVKLHYYRADGN
-819 YQDYDMESDTWKGWD
+819 YQEYDMESDIWKGWD
-834 LWSWYKE
+834 LWNWYKE
-841 STSGVATPFNG
+841 SASGMATPFNG

-904 QAGNPDEGT
+904 QAGNFAAGT
-913 AEFWILSGDPTIYA
+913 AEFWILSGDPTVYA

-937 DTQGGSSVGAQTVK
+937 DSQGGSPVGTQTVK
-951 VGGTASEPDAPTK
+951 LGGTANKPAAPTK
-964 DGYRFVRWTTD
+964 DGFKFVRWTTD
-975 PAGTTPY
+975 ADGTQPY
-982 TFGTPVNAPVT
+982 DFNSAVTAPVT
-993 LYAQWAEAHKV
+993 LYAQWAVAHKV
-1004 TFDTTGGSA
+1004 TFDSTGGSA
-1013 IDTQLVGDGE
+1013 VDTQLVGDGE
-1023 IASTPAAPIRE
+1023 KASVPANPTRT
-1034 GYTFAGWSTSKSDG
+1034 GYTFAGWSTDATG
-1048 AVYDFSTPVTTDV
+1048 GTAYDFN
-1061 TLYAQWTPNTYTV
+1061 A
-1074 TFNTNGGTS
+1074 
-1083 VSSASVQYGQTV
+1083 
-1095 AEPNDDPTLD
+1095 
-1105 GKKFVGWT
+1105 
-1113 TDAAGTQPYGF
+1113 
-1124 GTPVTGDL
+1124 TPVTGDL

-1137 WSGVDETYRTVTLN
+1137 WTPNTYTVTFNSNEGTSVTSATVEYGQTVTKPADPTLDGKVFVGWTTDAAGTRPYGFGTPVTGELTLYAKWADGGETYHTVTLN
-1151 LNDGAEYPP
+1151 LKEGTDYPS
-1160 TALQNM
+1160 TALQSM
-1166 TLFVKDGERLTIPD
+1166 TLFVKDGEKLAIPD

-1194 TDAARQH
+1194 TDEARQD
-1201 DYASDSAVTD
+1201 DYTADAPVAG

-1223 TVTFDSQG
+1223 TVTFDTQD
-1231 GTDVPA
+1231 GTPVTT
-1237 QTVDDGGQV
+1237 QIVDDNSHATV
-1246 VAPDPAP
+1246 PDPAP
-1253 VRDEYRLTGWSVE
+1253 TRDEYKLTGWSTDA
-1266 PTGGAAYVFSTPVT
+1266 TGGTAYDFNATPVT
-1280 ADVTLYAQW
+1280 GDVTLYAQW
-1289 ARTARQ
+1289 TRTSHQ
-1295 WTITFDL
+1295 WTIKFDL

-1307 PAGKNARE
+1307 PEGKEATK

-1324 GDPLVSPTKDQT
+1324 GDPLISPTVDQT

-1341 DGYEFQGWS
+1341 KGYEFQGWS
-1350 TVRNDAFATSV
+1350 TVRNDALAKSV
-1361 LSFDENGRSLMP
+1361 LSFDENGKSLMP

-1384 AKAGTVVKP
+1384 AKMGTVVKP
-1393 PSATAGS
+1393 PTSTS
-1400 GTGSATTTGVYADT
+1400 DSTTQSQIGAYSNTE
-1414 DTGLNGLA
+1414 TGLNGLA

>member
-1 MNQHVHHIARRITAA
+1 MNQHAHHTARRITAA

-73 SPPQESVQGTQWWTV
+73 SLPQESVQGTQWWTV

-106 KSMIKQCNAAGV
+106 KSMIKQCNASGV

-175 GNKHQFG
+175 GNNHQYG

-193 NVSDNISDYTN
+193 NVSDNISDYSN

-219 NTGSERV
+219 NTGNGRV

-233 LKRLW
+233 LNRLW

-400 KVPYVDMNEACVA
+400 KVPYVDMNEACA
-413 SKDPTQMTYGDWNC
+413 LSKDPTQMTYGDWNC

-446 TKATNWQE
+446 TKVTNWQE

-465 ADGSSTAKG
+465 ADGSSPAKG

-489 MTTLPDGEYCDVY
+489 TTTLPDGEYCDVY
-502 ASRGCSKMVT
+502 ASRDCSKMVT
-512 VSNGHVKTT
+512 VSDGHVKTT

-582 KTDGMEQHI
+582 KADGSEQNLAME
-591 SMKAVEVADST
+591 AVDASDST
-602 DARGWYSADL
+602 DANGWYSVNL
-612 PKGANL
+612 PEGANL

-627 GTGADRPD
+627 GTGTDRPD
-635 SNGWYQS
+635 TNGWYQS
-642 QVGDTMVNVCDG
+642 QVGDTMVNVQDG
-654 TVGRGVPYARTY
+654 TVSRGVPFTRTY
-666 TGQHAGQTKVTVNFK
+666 ASQHANQTKVTINFK
-681 PTDSVGKR
+681 PTSSVGTN

-700 TKSTYLPFDAT
+700 AVYIPFGAT
-711 GNGFG
+711 PNGFG
-716 EIAQGYVDGAHSQ
+716 KTASGYVDGTQSQ
-729 VRFRIVDDETSEDA
+729 VKFRIVDDRTAAAA
-743 STGTEDSYSAGTW
+743 SNGTEDSYTADVW

-857 EVAEYKL
+857 EVAEYTL

-904 QAGNPDEGT
+904 QAGDLAAGT
-913 AEFWILSGDPTIYA
+913 AEFWILSGDPTVYA

-937 DTQGGSSVGAQTVK
+937 DSQGGSPIGAQTVK
-951 VGGTASEPDAPTK
+951 LGGTASEPVAPTK
-964 DGYRFVRWTTD
+964 DGFKFVRWTTD
-975 PAGTTPY
+975 VAGIQPY
-982 TFGTPVNAPVT
+982 DFNSEVTAPVT
-993 LYAQWAEAHKV
+993 LYAQWAVAHKV
-1004 TFDTTGGSA
+1004 TFDSTGGSA
-1013 IDTQLVGDGE
+1013 VDTQLVGDGE
-1023 IASTPAAPIRE
+1023 KASAPANPTRT
-1034 GYTFAGWSTSKSDG
+1034 GYTFAGWRTDATGG
-1048 AVYDFSTPVTTDV
+1048 AAYDFNTAPVTGDL

-1074 TFNTNGGTS
+1074 TFNSNGGTP
-1083 VSSASVQYGQTV
+1083 VTSATVEYGQTV
-1095 AEPNDDPTLD
+1095 TKPTDPTFD
-1105 GKKFVGWT
+1105 GKVFVGWT
-1113 TDAAGTQPYGF
+1113 TDTAGTRPYGF
-1124 GTPVTGDL
+1124 GTPVTGKL

-1137 WSGVDETYRTVTLN
+1137 WADGGETYHTVTLN
-1151 LNDGAEYPP
+1151 LKEGTDYPS
-1160 TALQNM
+1160 TALQSM
-1166 TLFVKDGERLTIPD
+1166 TLFVKDGEKLAIPD

-1194 TDAARQH
+1194 TDEARQT
-1201 DYASDSAVTD
+1201 DYTADASVTH

-1223 TVTFDSQG
+1223 TVTFDTQD
-1231 GTDVPA
+1231 GTPVTT
-1237 QTVDDGGQV
+1237 QIVDDNSHATV
-1246 VAPDPAP
+1246 PNPAP
-1253 VRDEYRLTGWSVE
+1253 ARDEYKLTGWSTDA
-1266 PTGGAAYVFSTPVT
+1266 TGGTDYDFNTTPVT
-1280 ADVTLYAQW
+1280 GDVTLYAEW
-1289 ARTARQ
+1289 TRTSHQ
-1295 WTITFDL
+1295 WTIKFDL

-1307 PAGKNARE
+1307 PEGKEATK

-1324 GDPLVSPTKDQT
+1324 GDPLISPTVDQT

-1341 DGYEFQGWS
+1341 EGYEFQGWS
-1350 TVRNDAFATSV
+1350 TVRNDALAKSV
-1361 LSFDENGRSLMP
+1361 LSFDENGKSLMP

-1384 AKAGTVVKP
+1384 AKMGTVVKP
-1393 PSATAGS
+1393 PTSTS
-1400 GTGSATTTGVYADT
+1400 DSTTQSQIGAYSNTE
-1414 DTGLNGLA
+1414 TGLNGLA

>member
-1 MNQHVHHIARRITAA
+1 MNQHAHHTARRITAA

-53 TVAEECTNTYGPE
+53 TVAEECANTYGPE

-175 GNKHQFG
+175 GNNHQYG

-193 NVSDNISDYTN
+193 NVSDNISDYSN

-219 NTGSERV
+219 NTGNGRV

-233 LKRLW
+233 LNRLW

-380 DYYFDKSTQYDD
+380 DYHFDKSTQYDD

-400 KVPYVDMNEACVA
+400 KVPYVDMNKACA
-413 SKDPTQMTYGDWNC
+413 ISKDPTQMTYGDWNC

-446 TKATNWQE
+446 TKVTNWQE

-489 MTTLPDGEYCDVY
+489 TTTLPNGEYCDVY
-502 ASRGCSKMVT
+502 ASRDCSKT
-512 VSNGHVKTT
+512 VKVSGGHIKTT

-539 SGKGQYEPQYSDSP
+539 PGKGQYEPQYSDSP

-561 TLTVYYKPK
+561 TLTMYYKPK

-582 KTDGMEQHI
+582 KADGSEQNLAME
-591 SMKAVEVADST
+591 AVDASDST
-602 DARGWYSADL
+602 DANGWYSVNL
-612 PKGANL
+612 PEGANL

-627 GTGADRPD
+627 GTGTDRPD
-635 SNGWYQS
+635 TNGWYQS
-642 QVGDTMVNVCDG
+642 QVGDTMVNVQDG
-654 TVGRGVPYARTY
+654 TVSRGVPFTRTY
-666 TGQHAGQTKVTVNFK
+666 ASQHANQTKVTINFK
-681 PTDSVGKR
+681 PTSSVGTN

-700 TKSTYLPFDAT
+700 AVYIPFGAT
-711 GNGFG
+711 PNGFG
-716 EIAQGYVDGAHSQ
+716 KTASGYVDGTQSQ
-729 VRFRIVDDETSEDA
+729 VKFRIVDDRTATAA
-743 STGTEDSYSAGTW
+743 SNGTEDSYTADVW
-756 KLDKFANAYVDGA
+756 KLDKFADAYVDGA
-769 IEAWVDGNQPQTVSD
+769 IEAWVDGNQPRTVSD

-864 SQTGKGVRD
+864 LQTGKGVRD

-904 QAGNPDEGT
+904 QAGDLAAGT
-913 AEFWILSGDPTIYA
+913 AEFWILSGDPTVYA
-927 HPVAATGVTF
+927 HPVAATGVIF
-937 DTQGGSSVGAQTVK
+937 DSQGGSPIGAQTVK
-951 VGGTASEPDAPTK
+951 LGGTASEPVAPTK
-964 DGYRFVRWTTD
+964 DGFKFVRWTTD
-975 PAGTTPY
+975 VAGIQPY
-982 TFGTPVNAPVT
+982 DFNSEVTAPVT
-993 LYAQWAEAHKV
+993 LYAQWAVAHKV
-1004 TFDTTGGSA
+1004 TFDSTGGSA
-1013 IDTQLVGDGE
+1013 VDTQLVGDGE
-1023 IASTPAAPIRE
+1023 KASAPANPTRT
-1034 GYTFAGWSTSKSDG
+1034 GYTFAGWRTDATGG
-1048 AVYDFSTPVTTDV
+1048 AAYDFNATPVTGDV
-1061 TLYAQWTPNTYTV
+1061 TLYAEWTR
-1074 TFNTNGGTS
+1074 TS
-1083 VSSASVQYGQTV
+1083 
-1095 AEPNDDPTLD
+1095 
-1105 GKKFVGWT
+1105 
-1113 TDAAGTQPYGF
+1113 
-1124 GTPVTGDL
+1124 
-1132 TLYAK
+1132 
-1137 WSGVDETYRTVTLN
+1137 
-1151 LNDGAEYPP
+1151 
-1160 TALQNM
+1160 
-1166 TLFVKDGERLTIPD
+1166 
-1180 PAPTRDGYRLAGWT
+1180 
-1194 TDAARQH
+1194 H
-1201 DYASDSAVTD
+1201 
-1211 DLTLYAKWVKTW
+1211 
-1223 TVTFDSQG
+1223 
-1231 GTDVPA
+1231 
-1237 QTVDDGGQV
+1237 
-1246 VAPDPAP
+1246 
-1253 VRDEYRLTGWSVE
+1253 
-1266 PTGGAAYVFSTPVT
+1266 
-1280 ADVTLYAQW
+1280 
-1289 ARTARQ
+1289 Q
-1295 WTITFDL
+1295 WTIKFDL

-1307 PAGKNARE
+1307 PEGKEATK

-1324 GDPLVSPTKDQT
+1324 GDPLISPTVDQT

-1341 DGYEFQGWS
+1341 EGYEFQGWS
-1350 TVRNDAFATSV
+1350 TVRNDALAKSV
-1361 LSFDENGRSLMP
+1361 LSFDENGKSLMP

-1384 AKAGTVVKP
+1384 AKMGTVVKP
-1393 PSATAGS
+1393 PTSTS
-1400 GTGSATTTGVYADT
+1400 DSTTQSQIGAYSNTE
-1414 DTGLNGLA
+1414 TGLNGLA

-1440 SITEESTP
+1440 SITEESAP

>member
-1 MNQHVHHIARRITAA
+1 MNQHAHHTARRITAA

-98 RFGTEDEL
+98 RFGTEGEL
-106 KSMIKQCNAAGV
+106 KDMIKQCRAAGV

-143 DGTAYNGSYGRYPSM
+143 DSTAYNGSYGRYPSM

-175 GNKHQFG
+175 GNNHQFG

-219 NTGSERV
+219 NTGNGRV

-233 LKRLW
+233 LNQLW

-318 SITDLKYITSDLL
+318 SITDLKNIKSDLL
-331 KRSDDAT
+331 KNSNDAT

-380 DYYFDKSTQYDD
+380 DYYFNKSTQYDD

-400 KVPYVDMNEACVA
+400 KVPYVDMNEACA
-413 SKDPTQMTYGDWNC
+413 TSKDPTQMIYGDWNC

-446 TKATNWQE
+446 TKVTNWQE

-465 ADGSSTAKG
+465 ADGSSPAKG

-489 MTTLPDGEYCDVY
+489 TTTLPDGEYCDVY
-502 ASRGCSKMVT
+502 ASRDCSKTVT
-512 VSNGHVKTT
+512 VSGGHVKTT

-539 SGKGQYEPQYSDSP
+539 PGKGQYEPQYSDSP

-582 KTDGMEQHI
+582 KTDGTEQHI

-612 PKGANL
+612 PEGANL

-627 GTGADRPD
+627 GTDTDRPD
-635 SNGWYQS
+635 GNGWYQS

-681 PTDSVGKR
+681 PTDSVGER
-689 ATGVQVWTDDQ
+689 ATGVRVWTDDQ

-716 EIAQGYVDGAHSQ
+716 KIAQGYVDGTQSQ
-729 VRFRIVDDETSEDA
+729 VRFRIVDGETADEA
-743 STGTEDSYSAGTW
+743 SAGTKDSYLASTW
-756 KLDKFANAYVDGA
+756 KLDKFADAYVDGA

-904 QAGNPDEGT
+904 QAGDLAAGT
-913 AEFWILSGDPTIYA
+913 AEFWILSGDPTVYA

-937 DTQGGSSVGAQTVK
+937 DTRGGSSVGAQTVK
-951 VGGTASEPDAPTK
+951 VGGMASKPAAPTK
-964 DGYRFVRWTTD
+964 DGYKFVGWTTD
-975 PAGTTPY
+975 ADGTKPY
-982 TFGTPVNAPVT
+982 SFDTPVNAPVT
-993 LYAQWAEAHKV
+993 LYAKWAKAHKV

-1013 IDTQLVGDGE
+1013 VDTQLVGDGE
-1023 IASTPAAPIRE
+1023 AASMPAEPTRE
-1034 GYTFAGWSTSKSDG
+1034 GYTFARWSASESDG
-1048 AVYDFSTPVTTDV
+1048 TAYDFSSSVTADV

-1074 TFNTNGGTS
+1074 AFNTNGGTS
-1083 VSSASVQYGQTV
+1083 VDSVNVQYGQAV
-1095 AEPNDDPTLD
+1095 AKPSNPTRD
-1105 GKKFVGWT
+1105 GKQFVGWT
-1113 TDAAGTQPYGF
+1113 TDEAGTKPYGF
-1124 GTPVTGDL
+1124 DTPVTGNL

-1137 WSGVDETYRTVTLN
+1137 WAGAGETYLTVTLN
-1151 LNDGAEYPP
+1151 LSDGADYPP
-1160 TALQNM
+1160 TALQSM
-1166 TLFVKDGERLTIPD
+1166 TLFVKNGERLEIPD

-1194 TDAARQH
+1194 TDAARQN
-1201 DYASDSAVTD
+1201 DYAPGTVVT

-1231 GTDVPA
+1231 GTDVPS
-1237 QTVDDGGQV
+1237 QTVDNGGQA

-1253 VRDEYRLTGWSVE
+1253 TRDEYKLTGWSVE
-1266 PTGGAAYVFSTPVT
+1266 PTGGATYDFSTQVT

-1289 ARTARQ
+1289 ARTAHQ

-1302 NGGAA
+1302 NGGAV
-1307 PAGKNARE
+1307 PEGKEATK

-1324 GDPLVSPTKDQT
+1324 GDPLISPTVDQT

-1341 DGYEFQGWS
+1341 EGYEFQGWS
-1350 TVRNDAFATSV
+1350 TVRNDALAKSV
-1361 LSFDENGRSLMP
+1361 LSFDENGKSLMP

-1384 AKAGTVVKP
+1384 AKMGTVVKP
-1393 PSATAGS
+1393 PTSTS
-1400 GTGSATTTGVYADT
+1400 DSTTQSQIGAYSNTE
-1414 DTGLNGLA
+1414 TGLNGLA